1 MQKDLRPGTR
11 EAILSLKLC
20 CHRTRQLRNC
30 FQNTAKVCNMS
41 PTETHN
47 ESDSLW
53 RFHYRLLCVL
63 ALVQLLSG
71 SWLALQYCLPVF
83 VHLQFYDDH
92 LMKTIHWIT
101 VTPYCTWLSV
111 KQFVFPWPPHS
122 TEVFLRNILRLLDPY
137 FDSKSCTRN
146 NGMTLWKTDKE
157 YSAYPITSPFS
168 DRQKGKK
175 KNSDEKNLNF

>member
-47 ESDSLW
+47 KSDSLW

-83 VHLQFYDDH
+83 VHLQFYDDD

-101 VTPYCTWLSV
+101 VTPYCTWLLV
-111 KQFVFPWPPHS
+111 KQFVFPWPPHP
-122 TEVFLRNILRLLDPY
+122 TEVFLRNILRVLDPY
-137 FDSKSCTRN
+137 FDSKSCTRQQRN
-146 NGMTLWKTDKE
+146 DPLK
-157 YSAYPITSPFS
+157 
-168 DRQKGKK
+168 DRQRVLSIPH
-175 KNSDEKNLNF
+175 NQPFLR